1 MHHLMINR
9 QMISQHLCFNL
20 DGVQHICTFKALI
33 RHGGA
38 LFWIRGV
45 KHDSVSAHLLLA
57 NFILI
62 FTCYAHM
69 CTFTWRRP
77 LLNLGSETW
86 LKLCLM
92 DHLLLAVLIVAFS
105 YVHMVIVFIHMWIRG
120 WNMTQYLPC
129 GSSSSWCHSDLHMFT
144 CSMFIV
150 YIHVPVLAWQWPL
163 PSSGS
168 EIWICLC
175 LVDHLLL
182 AYILMDYSGSRPAS

>member
-1 MHHLMINR
+1 MAAPS
-9 QMISQHLCFNL
+9 SQFGERNMTHELWLWHNL
-20 DGVQHICTFKALI
+20 PSGSSSSCCHSDSYVHMFMLTCAL
-33 RHGGA
+33 
-38 LFWIRGV
+38 
-45 KHDSVSAHLLLA
+45 
-57 NFILI
+57 
-62 FTCYAHM
+62 

-77 LLNLGSETW
+77 LLNSGSETW
-86 LKLCLM
+86 LKLCLT

-105 YVHMVIVFIHMWIRG
+105 YLHMVIVFIHMWIRG

-150 YIHVPVLAWQWPL
+150 YIHVPVRAWQWPL

-168 EIWICLC
+168 EIWICLY

-182 AYILMDYSGSRPAS
+182 AYILMDYSGSRPPAS